1 MCYKAQDRHLDL
13 LTYKDAI
20 LMLNKIKVD
29 RKEIL
34 MKFKFFI
41 PRTLKKGKKKARF
54 ACCDAYCVNWV

>member
-1 MCYKAQDRHLDL
+1 
-13 LTYKDAI
+13 
-20 LMLNKIKVD
+20 MLNKIKVD